1 MKKILIIED
10 DPVIAHI
17 YMRQLRAEGF
27 MVELAASGEIAID
40 LLKHSRPDLVVL
52 DLQLP
57 KISGI
62 EVLKFIRAQPA
73 TASVPV
79 IVFSNAYLGQLV
91 DAAWKAGANK
101 CLTKTICTPRQ
112 LMDSIGHTLENP
124 SPPVPKPAPKPAA
137 RAAPASVSAVS
148 EPVAS
153 APSAADKAFQT
164 EIRRNFL
171 KEAPQ
176 HLASL
181 RNLLQAFVL
190 NESDK
195 VSSRWLADRTRI
207 LLELSQTSHTLNRQ
221 ASVAGMGRIARMAA
235 AVEALLKALHEKPAN
250 VNPSTLRTVSHAVD
264 FLETL
269 VEYSD
274 RSENNTVAAVLA
286 CDDEPISRRAV
297 MAGLEKAGLQATS
310 LGDPY
315 AALAKLAA
323 TRYDLIFLDVDMPRL
338 NGYELCV
345 KLRTMPL
352 HKKTPVIFVTSLSDF
367 QSCARSSI
375 SGGNDLIAKPIL
387 PIELAVKALM
397 YVIKG
402 QLNAVTKAV

>member
-10 DPVIAHI
+10 DSVIAHI
-17 YMRQLRAEGF
+17 YLRQFRAEGF
-27 MVELAASGEIAID
+27 QIELAPSGEIGIEMVR
-40 LLKHSRPDLVVL
+40 HSRPDLVVL

-57 KISGI
+57 KMSGI
-62 EVLKFIRAQPA
+62 EVLKFIRAQASTA
-73 TASVPV
+73 TVPV
-79 IVFSNAYLGQLV
+79 IVFSNSYLGNIV

-112 LMDSIGHTLENP
+112 LMDTVRQTLA
-124 SPPVPKPAPKPAA
+124 SPAVPAPPPKPAA
-137 RAAPASVSAVS
+137 KAAPAPAVAEPPASV
-148 EPVAS
+148 PT
-153 APSAADKAFQT
+153 AADKVFQS

-176 HLASL
+176 HLAAL

-195 VSSRWLADRTRI
+195 VSTRWLADRTKI
-207 LLELSQTSHTLNRQ
+207 LFELCQISHTFNRQ
-221 ASVAGMGRIARMAA
+221 AGVAGVGRIARMST
-235 AVEALLKALHEKPAN
+235 AVEALLKALHLKPAN

-269 VEYSD
+269 VEHSD
-274 RSENNTVAAVLA
+274 RSDSEAPSAVLA
-286 CDDEPISRRAV
+286 VDDEPISRRAV
-297 MAGLEKAGLQATS
+297 VVGLENAGLQATS
-310 LGDPY
+310 LGDPF

-323 TRYDLIFLDVDMPRL
+323 TRYDLILLDVDMPRL

-345 KLRTMPL
+345 KLRSLPL
-352 HKKTPVIFVTSLSDF
+352 HKQTPVIFVTTLSDF
-367 QSCARSSI
+367 ESCARSSI

-387 PIELAVKALM
+387 PIELSVKALM
-397 YVIKG
+397 YLIKG
-402 QLNAVTKAV
+402 QLNAMTKAV

>member
-1 MKKILIIED
+1 MKKILIVED
-10 DPVIAHI
+10 DAVIAHI
-17 YMRQLRAEGF
+17 YQRQFRVEGF
-27 MVELAASGEIAID
+27 QIELAPSGEIAVES
-40 LLKHSRPDLVVL
+40 LRHARPDLVVL

-57 KISGI
+57 KMSGI
-62 EVLKFIRAQPA
+62 EVLKFLRAQPA
-73 TASVPV
+73 TATVPV
-79 IVFSNAYLGQLV
+79 IVFSNSYLGHLV

-112 LMDSIGHTLENP
+112 LLDAVRQTLDNP
-124 SPPVPKPAPKPAA
+124 APASPKPTAKPAA
-137 RAAPASVSAVS
+137 AARPAAAVAA
-148 EPVAS
+148 EPPATPLS
-153 APSAADKAFQT
+153 PADRAFQS

-181 RNLLQAFVL
+181 RNLLQSFVA

-195 VSSRWLADRTRI
+195 MSTRWLSDRTKI
-207 LLELSQTSHTLNRQ
+207 LFELAQTSHLLNRQ
-221 ASVAGMGRIARMAA
+221 AGVAGMGRIARLSS

-269 VEYSD
+269 VEHSD
-274 RSENNTVAAVLA
+274 RSESNAPASVLA

-310 LGDPY
+310 LGDPH

-323 TRYDLIFLDVDMPRL
+323 TRYDLVFLDVDMPRL

-345 KLRTMPL
+345 KLRSMPL

-367 QSCARSSI
+367 ESCARSSI

-387 PIELAVKALM
+387 PIELSVKALM